1 MLKEEEMIQI
11 GDDKSKARQFRF
23 YYDVWNWAQD
33 MIFDVT
39 LKEEHE
45 GCDNE

>member
-23 YYDVWNWAQD
+23 YYDV
-33 MIFDVT
+33 
-39 LKEEHE
+39 
-45 GCDNE
+45 